1 MNSELKPKD
10 PSWINTLLLVATFLT
25 LCLVLVAPYKGWRE
39 DRALHPGGEK
49 HSGIIADITVNLSG
63 TPHQEHCLTCHPQGR
78 RPSFSKQ
85 TQVFKDH
92 PNIAPH
98 SIYELGCTGCHLG
111 EGMARDLVISHGVP
125 GMGARKVLAGENLQA
140 SCYQCHDLK
149 PIPGAEKAWEGFQLF
164 SMNACDTCH
173 NVDGLA
179 GGRYGPDL
187 SGVGSLLGLQQIQ
200 TAIEDPKADP
210 ENSIMP
216 KFSLSPGQI
225 KSISYFLK
233 SRAKESIYETP
244 MVKMMRIREQTRARE
259 KSVAKIP
266 APGEDILREKN
277 VWPAISLKRKMVK

>member
-1 MNSELKPKD
+1 
-10 PSWINTLLLVATFLT
+10 
-25 LCLVLVAPYKGWRE
+25 
-39 DRALHPGGEK
+39 
-49 HSGIIADITVNLSG
+49 
-63 TPHQEHCLTCHPQGR
+63 
-78 RPSFSKQ
+78 
-85 TQVFKDH
+85 
-92 PNIAPH
+92 
-98 SIYELGCTGCHLG
+98 
-111 EGMARDLVISHGVP
+111 MARDLVISHGVP